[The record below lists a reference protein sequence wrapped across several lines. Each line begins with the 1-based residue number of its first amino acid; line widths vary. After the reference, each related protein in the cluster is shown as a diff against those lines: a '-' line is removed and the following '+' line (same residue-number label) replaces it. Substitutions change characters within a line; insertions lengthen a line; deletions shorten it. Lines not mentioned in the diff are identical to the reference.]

1 MTTAVRERLRSGV
14 EEDHAMIP
22 DFLSQVL
29 AIMKQKG
36 KEIESYRMNDDAVLA
51 GKVREVDHHG
61 GVCLSLVYRW
71 IRRQLKHGKEISPQ
85 SPAFTEDRFTEAK
98 KKKVAENYRKYKTQ
112 LDTIFGHKNAESKS
126 ILNSLAEAG
135 VLPPVSAMIS
145 EKDQLM
151 CRVIACDFFGQWGST
166 AAGDATLKAA
176 FGAMEQAIEFSAQR
190 ENDLQGRLGH
200 SGFDYLFNQSGDF
213 FGVFSVKGQ
222 KGHAMGLRCEG
233 GRANGR
239 VHFFDPNIGYYQFDG
254 FSDMLKYLCNLWLG
268 LYGER
273 VEKEVVYPEAF
284 RFNNWVLTQFRRRS
298 PDSVHIKGEGLDDV
312 LWENCTNECFVK
324 QKWMK
329 VS

>member
-1 MTTAVRERLRSGV
+1 
-14 EEDHAMIP
+14 MIP
-22 DFLSQVL
+22 DFLSQAL
-29 AIMKQKG
+29 EIAKDNG
-36 KEIESYRMNDDAVLA
+36 KVIESYKMYGDAVLA
-51 GKVREVDHHG
+51 GKVREIDHHG

-71 IRRQLKHGKEISPQ
+71 IRRQLKHGKEISPR
-85 SPAFTEDRFTEAK
+85 SPAFTADRFTEEK
-98 KKKVAENYRKYKTQ
+98 KSKVVENYGKYKTR
-112 LDTIFGHKNAESKS
+112 LDEIFGDGKKESKDV
-126 ILNSLAEAG
+126 LNLLAEMG

-151 CRVIACDFFGQWGST
+151 CRVIACDFFGQWDPYT
-166 AAGDATLKAA
+166 AGDATLEAA
-176 FGAMEQAIEFSAQR
+176 FDEVKKAIEFSTR
-190 ENDLQGRLGH
+190 GENDLRGRLGH

-233 GRANGR
+233 GRPNGR
-239 VHFFDPNIGYYQFDG
+239 LHFFDPNIGHYQFDG
-254 FSDMLKYLCNLWLG
+254 FSDMVKYLCNLWLG
-268 LYGER
+268 LYAEK
-273 VEKEVVYPEAF
+273 VEKRIFYPEAF

-298 PDSVHIKGEGLDDV
+298 PDSVHIKGEELDDV